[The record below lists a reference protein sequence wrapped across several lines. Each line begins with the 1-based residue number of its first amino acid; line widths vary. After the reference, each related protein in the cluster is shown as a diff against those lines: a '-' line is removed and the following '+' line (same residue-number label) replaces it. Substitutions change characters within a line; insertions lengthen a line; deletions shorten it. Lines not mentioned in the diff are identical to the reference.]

1 MNLKKNPDVINAY
14 EEALLQNDI
23 KSRLEAGWT
32 EDEVVSM
39 VRWTEYFD
47 NVTDEAKCLARM
59 AKIDAEVKARLKE
72 SK

>member
-1 MNLKKNPDVINAY
+1 
-14 EEALLQNDI
+14 
-23 KSRLEAGWT
+23 
-32 EDEVVSM
+32 M